1 MYDVEA
7 KASFNDAKRALSSH
21 VIKALPVRI
30 TTYVCRYSDT
40 LNDCG
45 SNRISEMD
53 Q

>member
-30 TTYVCRYSDT
+30 TTIVIGD
-40 LNDCG
+40 
-45 SNRISEMD
+45 SEEVD
-53 Q
+53 AIEYIDR